1 MERHEQ
7 VCTFAIMRAIP
18 NTMGAI
24 APEKGTGVKEETRS
38 DEEDILTNEK
48 SIRPLS
54 GQSAPFGEL
63 NSRRGLRLKRSSSL
77 LKYSNLPRM
86 ELK

>member
-18 NTMGAI
+18 NTIGAD
-24 APEKGTGVKEETRS
+24 ALEKGTGVKEETRS

-63 NSRRGLRLKRSSSL
+63 NSRKGLRLKRSSSL
-77 LKYSNLPRM
+77 LQYSNL
-86 ELK
+86 LK